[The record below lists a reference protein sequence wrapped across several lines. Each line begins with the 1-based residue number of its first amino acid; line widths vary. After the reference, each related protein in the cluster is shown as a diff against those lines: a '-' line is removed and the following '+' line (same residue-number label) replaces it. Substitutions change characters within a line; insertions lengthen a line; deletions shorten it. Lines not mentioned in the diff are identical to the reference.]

1 MYLLDTNHCSR
12 IIHGDTAIIRRIAE
26 VGESQVATCII
37 VEAEL
42 LFMAYKSAQKS
53 SNLLR
58 IQTFIQDIAIYLID
72 EETANIYAK
81 FKAEILEHFGPKE
94 KNKRRKTKIED
105 LGIGENDLWIAAIA
119 LRHNLTIVSAD
130 SDFQRMGEVKNLQLE
145 SWFST

>member
-42 LFMAYKSAQKS
+42 LFMAYKSEQKS

-72 EETANIYAK
+72 EETANIYAQ
-81 FKAEILEHFGPKE
+81 FKAEI
-94 KNKRRKTKIED
+94 
-105 LGIGENDLWIAAIA
+105 
-119 LRHNLTIVSAD
+119 
-130 SDFQRMGEVKNLQLE
+130 
-145 SWFST
+145 